1 MQEKKL
7 FGMNGNVLN
16 YWKYV
21 IRMGVNSSQSH
32 TFSDKLQARNRL
44 SILCIIFS
52 FIYLLFFLYQQQYL
66 PFIAITIGICLFTVS
81 VFLNKFQKYQLSSFL
96 ILLNT
101 NYCVLFFSVYLGFES
116 GIHLYLFTS
125 PLIVLTLFDTK
136 KTVFLILAMSSYII
150 NFIALL
156 VIEKLIKIDFFILNE
171 SEKSTFYLINFI
183 CSSSILITLALY
195 FLYNNNKI
203 NQLLVL
209 KNKQLVYQ
217 QEQLQE
223 ENRIRKSAEEQ
234 AVTSLTHREILLS
247 EIHHR
252 VKNNLAVVTALMELQ
267 TFYLN
272 DDKIIQILKESQNR
286 IKSIALLHE
295 KLYENK
301 SLKEIEVELYTK
313 ELIQFIKQSISNRE
327 KDIKIH
333 TQIDAVNL
341 EMTQAMPF
349 GLLLNEL
356 ITNSYKYAFNEK
368 NDGNIWIK
376 LTIELNDIY
385 LEYKDDG
392 PGFVF
397 DEDLKCKSLGL
408 NLIESFCLQLNGKF
422 VSEYINHQM
431 VFKFNFQIIK
441 K

>member
-1 MQEKKL
+1 
-7 FGMNGNVLN
+7 MNRSILN
-16 YWKYV
+16 YWQYV
-21 IRMGVNSSQSH
+21 IRMGVHTSQSH

-44 SILCIIFS
+44 SLLCIIFS
-52 FIYLLFFLYQQQYL
+52 LIYFLFFLYQQKYL
-66 PFIAITIGICLFTVS
+66 PFFAIVIGICLFAFS
-81 VFLNKFQKYQLSSFL
+81 IFLNKIQKFRLSSFL

-101 NYCVLFFSVYLGFES
+101 NYCVLFFSVYLGFDS

-136 KTVFLILAMSSYII
+136 RIMSISIAMLSYILNFVVIAYI
-150 NFIALL
+150 NN
-156 VIEKLIKIDFFILNE
+156 FFRFNYFTINPFQQE
-171 SEKSTFYLINFI
+171 IFYLINFI
-183 CSSSILITLALY
+183 CSSVILMGLALY
-195 FLYNNNKI
+195 FFYNNNKI

-209 KNKQLVYQ
+209 KNQQLIQ
-217 QEQLQE
+217 NQE
-223 ENRIRKSAEEQ
+223 ELQKENVTRKFAEEQ
-234 AVTSLTHREILLS
+234 AIKSLTEKEILLS

-272 DDKIIQILKESQNR
+272 DEKIIQILKESQNR

-301 SLKEIEVELYTK
+301 SLKEIEVALYTN

-327 KDIKIH
+327 KNIKIH
-333 TQIDAVNL
+333 TQIDEINL

-356 ITNSYKYAFNEK
+356 ITNSYKYAFNKK

-376 LTIELNDIY
+376 LTLEQNDIH

-392 PGFVF
+392 LGFVF
-397 DEDLKCKSLGL
+397 DENLKSKSLGL

-422 VSEYINHQM
+422 VSEYINHEM
-431 VFKFNFQIIK
+431 VFKFNFEALK